1 MGFYFLRDI
10 HMGYYEKNKIT
21 NKGEIYMFDKFDLFA
36 ILSEIIRGKNE
47 KIANIFDT
55 IVGHIFMTILT
66 GGLWLVILMIKRLIN
81 KRKQRRA

>member
-1 MGFYFLRDI
+1 
-10 HMGYYEKNKIT
+10 
-21 NKGEIYMFDKFDLFA
+21 MFDKFDLFA

-66 GGLWLVILMIKRLIN
+66 GGLWLIVLMVKGLTN
-81 KRKQRRA
+81 KRKQKRA

>member
-1 MGFYFLRDI
+1 
-10 HMGYYEKNKIT
+10 
-21 NKGEIYMFDKFDLFA
+21 MFDKFDLFA
-36 ILSEIIRGKNE
+36 ILSEIIRCKNE

>member
-1 MGFYFLRDI
+1 
-10 HMGYYEKNKIT
+10 
-21 NKGEIYMFDKFDLFA
+21 MFDKFDLFA

>member
-1 MGFYFLRDI
+1 
-10 HMGYYEKNKIT
+10 
-21 NKGEIYMFDKFDLFA
+21 MFDKFDLFA
-36 ILSEIIRGKNE
+36 VLSEIIRGKKE
-47 KIANIFDT
+47 KIANVFDT

>member
-1 MGFYFLRDI
+1 
-10 HMGYYEKNKIT
+10 
-21 NKGEIYMFDKFDLFA
+21 MFDKFDLFA

-66 GGLWLVILMIKRLIN
+66 GGLWLVVLMIKRLIN